1 MAISVVVLFTDG
13 AEELEVRQSSGL
25 WDRQRLFYELSSRP
39 VGLDG
44 EETEV

>member
-13 AEELEVRQSSGL
+13 AEELEVCQSSGL
-25 WDRQRLFYELSSRP
+25 WDQQQLFYELSSRP
-39 VGLDG
+39 VGLYG

>member
-13 AEELEVRQSSGL
+13 AEELGVRQSSGL
-25 WDRQRLFYELSSRP
+25 WSRQRLVYEPSSRP

-44 EETEV
+44 GRN